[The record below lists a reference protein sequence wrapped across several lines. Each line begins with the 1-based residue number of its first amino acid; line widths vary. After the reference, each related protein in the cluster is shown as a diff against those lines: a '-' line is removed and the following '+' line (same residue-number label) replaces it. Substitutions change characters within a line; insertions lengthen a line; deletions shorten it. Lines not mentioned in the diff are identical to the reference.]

1 MIVHPDNLPMV
12 NRHMEVMLVW
22 MDEKPMKPETQY
34 YIKLNNNTTKV
45 KIEKDSKGNK
55 VRISK
60 KSNEKIN

>member
-1 MIVHPDNLPMV
+1 MYCSYCGN
-12 NRHMEVMLVW
+12 
-22 MDEKPMKPETQY
+22 
-34 YIKLNNNTTKV
+34 